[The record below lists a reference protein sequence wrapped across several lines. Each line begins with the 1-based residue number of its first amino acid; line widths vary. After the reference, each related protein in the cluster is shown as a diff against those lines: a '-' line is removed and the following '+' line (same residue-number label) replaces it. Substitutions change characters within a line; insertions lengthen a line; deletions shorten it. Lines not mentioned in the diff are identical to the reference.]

1 MDFKTNKPILMF
13 FGILSILVSVGIP
26 LTVLVLSVLNYN
38 KIKECEDQQRDMAE
52 VKRYNIIIMSLIAV
66 CLLFTFYN
74 LAKSSMLS
82 KKYGNIL
89 DAMSSN

>member
-1 MDFKTNKPILMF
+1 MDFKMNKPILMF
-13 FGILSILVSVGIP
+13 FGILSIFISVGIP

-38 KIKECEDQQRDMAE
+38 KIKQCEDKDKDMTE
-52 VKRYNIIIMSLIAV
+52 VKRYNIIIMALISV

-74 LAKSSMLS
+74 LAKSTMLS